1 MSASTSKGNNGN
13 SKKEVEGDKSVEC
26 KIKKLIAS
34 SVSDDTVVMT
44 VPARAS
50 LLEGKEYEITVGEI
64 KRRMSSPERL
74 NVNDLLKILKESKV
88 PENSKNLRKKLE
100 EQGIVNENDDLFC
113 SDFIPTG
120 FLSLS
125 EGEAKEMAEDFEKIM
140 NERFPVELFALHMA
154 HAPGMTI
161 EAAEGAVFVSV
172 FALS

>member
-1 MSASTSKGNNGN
+1 MYFCNIVTDNGN

-74 NVNDLLKILKESKV
+74 NVNDLLKILKE
-88 PENSKNLRKKLE
+88 
-100 EQGIVNENDDLFC
+100 
-113 SDFIPTG
+113 
-120 FLSLS
+120 
-125 EGEAKEMAEDFEKIM
+125 
-140 NERFPVELFALHMA
+140 
-154 HAPGMTI
+154 
-161 EAAEGAVFVSV
+161 
-172 FALS
+172 